1 MLGYLTETCV
11 LVCDMAKARL
21 TLVWIFLNLS
31 NYHSHSRLGGC
42 LFRTCSDPFFFFGFV
57 GRMVTPSI
65 RAQHFDR
72 RNGGQPGSKLAVKK
86 LVGVRTMTT
95 GEFLLWL
102 LLFTILLGLKA

>member
-1 MLGYLTETCV
+1 
-11 LVCDMAKARL
+11 
-21 TLVWIFLNLS
+21 
-31 NYHSHSRLGGC
+31 
-42 LFRTCSDPFFFFGFV
+42 
-57 GRMVTPSI
+57 MVTPSI